1 MNQKKRKLGK
11 CAAVLLSAV
20 LLLMSACGGTN
31 EKGSGAQGKGENVS
45 EELVPEYVYAA
56 DYIPLEEEQSYYNS
70 QIVGG
75 NLYNITYTSDETGDR
90 VFLAKTEIQD
100 GKMGETE
107 EILSFDQES
116 SPDDYYIAD
125 NGEIFLVV
133 SRYPRNFYDV
143 VTEGGSEDGEVSED
157 AGSEDGV
164 SGDDVSGEGA
174 EDSEPGDDVSG
185 EGGEVFLPEEETPA
199 ESYDGSEDTTKYF
212 LRRYSA
218 DGELLYETDLKDL
231 AEEQDYFYVRNIA
244 ADGQGRVYLC
254 LEDGIVLYDENGAQK
269 GKIELGNGISWVDSM
284 GAGKDGK
291 IYICYYKSSE
301 NSSGYA
307 LTELD
312 FENKKLGATYEN
324 FRGGNNGALRRGTDK
339 DFVVYDQD
347 GLYEYSLADQTMEK
361 VLSWLD
367 CDIDGSN
374 VGTAAM
380 DQDGKIIVL
389 TRDWTAGSQQ
399 EIALLH
405 KVKSEEVAQRET
417 IVLGMLGSDSSVNSR
432 VVEFNKTN
440 DKYRITVKTY
450 MDSYSWSETTYQDA
464 ITNFTNDLTSDNGP
478 DILDISSLN
487 LDLANYVRK
496 GVIEDLTPYLEKS
509 TVLDRSDFFERILE
523 GATYDGTLAFI
534 PSTFTLNTLAAKSSE
549 VGDQPGWTLADLIAY
564 SEAHPD
570 AQLMEY
576 ANRESILQM
585 MLMLNQNE
593 YLDLST
599 GECRFDS
606 PEFKELLTFANSFPE
621 DFSMEDGRPTPLKI
635 ADGSLL
641 LADASIYDFQE
652 IQVVQAYFNED
663 VTFIGYPTK
672 GDNNGCLMH
681 PGDGYVINA
690 KSGHK
695 DGAWA
700 FLESVLAKDIT
711 EDWSRFGFPSRKSLF
726 EKLKE
731 EVTKV
736 EYVLDE
742 NGDPLLDE
750 NGEPIEQGSGGG
762 MTWGSDDGENWSYT
776 YHTTT
781 PEEAA
786 VVEELLQNAAFFSYS
801 IDDELMKIISEGAD
815 AYFKGDKSVD
825 EAVDVIQN
833 RASLYVKENM

>member
-1 MNQKKRKLGK
+1 MKLKKRKLGK
-11 CAAVLLSAV
+11 GAALLLSAI
-20 LLLMSACGGTN
+20 LLLTSACGKTD
-31 EKGSGAQGKGENVS
+31 EKGGTPGKGENVS
-45 EELVPEYVYAA
+45 EELVPEYVYVA
-56 DYIPLEEEQSYYNS
+56 DYIPLEAEQSYYNS
-70 QIVGG
+70 QLVGG
-75 NLYNITYTSDETGDR
+75 NLYNITYDSSGEEYR
-90 VFLAKTEIQD
+90 VLMAKRALQD
-100 GKMGETE
+100 GKLGETE
-107 EILSFDQES
+107 EILSFAEEDN
-116 SPDDYYIAD
+116 PDEYYIAE
-125 NGEIFLVV
+125 NGEIFLVI
-133 SRYPRNFYDV
+133 SRYPQNIYDT
-143 VTEGGSEDGEVSED
+143 VTEGGSEDG
-157 AGSEDGV
+157 A
-164 SGDDVSGEGA
+164 SGDDVSGDGA
-174 EDSEPGDDVSG
+174 EDSEPADDADGEG
-185 EGGEVFLPEEETPA
+185 EGGEVSLPEEDMPGEF
-199 ESYDGSEDTTKYF
+199 YDGSENTTKYF

-244 ADGQGRVYLC
+244 ADDQGRVYLC
-254 LEDGIVLYDENGAQK
+254 LENEIVLYDENGAQK

-284 GAGKDGK
+284 GTGKDGK
-291 IYICYYKSSE
+291 TYICYYKSNE
-301 NSSGYA
+301 NSSGYV

-324 FRGGNNGALRRGTDK
+324 FRGGNNGVFRKGVEK
-339 DFVVYDQD
+339 DFLIYDQD

-361 VLSWLD
+361 ILNWLD

-374 VGTAAM
+374 VGTAAV

-389 TRDWTAGSQQ
+389 TRDWSAGNQQ

-417 IVLGMLGSDSSVNSR
+417 IVLGMLSSDSSINSR
-432 VVEFNKTN
+432 VVEFNKTS

-450 MDSYSWSETTYQDA
+450 MDSYEWSETTYQDA

-487 LDLANYVRK
+487 LDLSNYVKK
-496 GVIEDLTPYLEKS
+496 GVIEDLTPYLDNS
-509 TVLDRSDFFERILE
+509 TVLDRSDFFEHILE

-534 PSTFTLNTLAAKSSE
+534 PSTFTLATLAAKASD
-549 VGDQPGWTLADLIAY
+549 VGDQPGWTLSDLIAY

-570 AQLMEY
+570 AELLEY

-593 YLDLST
+593 YLDSST

-606 PEFKELLTFANSFPE
+606 PEFKEMLTFANSFPE
-621 DFSMEDGRPTPLKI
+621 DFENNDGRPTPLKV

-652 IQVVQAYFNED
+652 IQIVQAYFNGD

-672 GDNNGCLMH
+672 GDSNGCLLH

-700 FLESVLAKDIT
+700 FLESLLARDIT
-711 EDWSRFGFPSRKSLF
+711 EDWNSFGFSTRKSLF
-726 EKLKE
+726 EKQKE
-731 EVTKV
+731 AATKV

-742 NGDPLLDE
+742 NGDPILDE
-750 NGEPIEQGSGGG
+750 NGNPIEEGVGSG
-762 MTWGSDDGENWSYT
+762 MTWGGGDGEEWSYT

-786 VVEELLQNAAFFSYS
+786 VVEELLQDATFFSYS
-801 IDDELMKIISEGAD
+801 IDDELMTIISEGAD

-825 EAVDVIQN
+825 EAVEVIQN